1 MITHENIEIIHY
13 FLQVDKALFKVMLA
27 QLLAEY
33 KAIHTPVRI
42 VIFDAPAD
50 NEEYVARFACIRE
63 AVKELFKEKQ
73 PSVSYVAQPPQRM
86 GLVMEVH
93 EVQLTEQD
101 HIEYRILGDL
111 PYITIEREGCK
122 RLFLSGVTGDVLH
135 QSIREQSHEVFFRI
149 ARVLKR
155 KVCRFPRSYV
165 NGTILKR

>member
-33 KAIHTPVRI
+33 KAIHTLVRI

-86 GLVMEVH
+86 GLV
-93 EVQLTEQD
+93 
-101 HIEYRILGDL
+101 ILNIGYWKICL
-111 PYITIEREGCK
+111 IS
-122 RLFLSGVTGDVLH
+122 LSK
-135 QSIREQSHEVFFRI
+135 E
-149 ARVLKR
+149 
-155 KVCRFPRSYV
+155 KVV
-165 NGTILKR
+165 NACS

>member
-13 FLQVDKALFKVMLA
+13 FLQVDKAPFEEMLA

-42 VIFDAPAD
+42 VIFDAPVD
-50 NEEYVARFACIRE
+50 NKEYVARFACIRE

-73 PSVSYVAQPPQRM
+73 PSVSYVAQPPQSM

-101 HIEYRILGDL
+101 HIEYRMLEDL
-111 PYITIEREGCK
+111 SYIIIEREGCK
-122 RLFLSGVTGDVLH
+122 RLFLSGV
-135 QSIREQSHEVFFRI
+135 
-149 ARVLKR
+149 
-155 KVCRFPRSYV
+155 
-165 NGTILKR
+165 NGRCTAPEHP

>member
-13 FLQVDKALFKVMLA
+13 FLLVDKAPFKVMLA

-42 VIFDAPAD
+42 VIFDAPVD

-63 AVKELFKEKQ
+63 AVQELFKEKQ
-73 PSVSYVAQPPQRM
+73 PSVSYVAQPPQSM

-101 HIEYRILGDL
+101 HIEYRMLEDL
-111 PYITIEREGCK
+111 SYIIIEREGC
-122 RLFLSGVTGDVLH
+122 
-135 QSIREQSHEVFFRI
+135 
-149 ARVLKR
+149 
-155 KVCRFPRSYV
+155 
-165 NGTILKR
+165 

>member
-13 FLQVDKALFKVMLA
+13 FLLVDKAPFKVMLA

-86 GLVMEVH
+86 GL
-93 EVQLTEQD
+93 
-101 HIEYRILGDL
+101 GD
-111 PYITIEREGCK
+111 G
-122 RLFLSGVTGDVLH
+122 S
-135 QSIREQSHEVFFRI
+135 
-149 ARVLKR
+149 A
-155 KVCRFPRSYV
+155 
-165 NGTILKR
+165 